1 MLGDRL
7 LADSVNLSPVLTAG
21 WAGLIVNALNC
32 LPVGGSPAPACP
44 VLLFFQQV
52 LFCVKQVLGASFVH
66 CKVSWML
73 ESAWLRSGSSAAVAQ
88 EKMPVRLVS

>member
-32 LPVGGSPAPACP
+32 LPVGGSPWQP
-44 VLLFFQQV
+44 VLSCTSANRYSTASSRQLAQVPPLSGQMDAEDCMAVEQQ
-52 LFCVKQVLGASFVH
+52 QH
-66 CKVSWML
+66 CSCP
-73 ESAWLRSGSSAAVAQ
+73 GD
-88 EKMPVRLVS
+88 